1 MQIFAQLNIEQHRA
15 MMKMI
20 TVTLLLAAGIFEN
33 PANLLTWLNIEQR
46 RITNND
52 NPGTFFGQRNPSLRS
67 SSSIDL

>member
-20 TVTLLLAAGIFEN
+20 TVILLLAAGILEN

-52 NPGTFFGQRNPSLRS
+52 NLVDFLVNIIPL
-67 SSSIDL
+67 